1 MNASFV
7 EAFIRDGILREYPSV
22 FFNGAISISDHRIL
36 IGRILKAVDEGWY
49 HIRLLPAE
57 NFPLS
62 YHWEILISRGENMLF
77 QYAHKNQFK
86 IFQFQ
91 EADILEAFYDYL
103 ENISAGE
110 DVLGDAQSAEQLRR
124 WMEEHLS

>member
-1 MNASFV
+1 
-7 EAFIRDGILREYPSV
+7 
-22 FFNGAISISDHRIL
+22 
-36 IGRILKAVDEGWY
+36 
-49 HIRLLPAE
+49 
-57 NFPLS
+57 
-62 YHWEILISRGENMLF
+62 MLF
-77 QYAHKNQFK
+77 QYAHQNQFK

-110 DVLGDAQSAEQLRR
+110 DVLGDVQSAEQLRR